1 MTTIRKFRNRHGD
14 VAYIRANFA
23 DASSTI
29 EISLETPDCWQ
40 STPHQVADARHRP
53 SQALRLAMSY
63 LMQR

>member
-1 MTTIRKFRNRHGD
+1 MTTIRKFRNRYNE

-29 EISLETPDCWQ
+29 EISWGRPDAWQ

-53 SQALRLAMSY
+53 ANALRLALGY
-63 LMQR
+63 LANR